1 MYISLNGEL
10 IDEKNAF
17 VGVTGEGLNYGY
29 GLFETMKLVDGKVF
43 FLKEHMKRFRKSCDE
58 LNIEFHLDNY
68 IISKYIEDLIQNNCI
83 KSGGVKLLYTKD
95 KNLVI
100 STRKNNYTEDKY
112 QKGFKICFS
121 SKLKNQYSKL
131 TYIKS
136 INYLENVLAKD
147 EACER
152 GYNEAIFL
160 NTHDKISEG
169 TYTNLFFIKNNT
181 IYTPNISCGLL
192 PGIMREKV
200 ISLIGKL
207 DLNLEIGYFSKE
219 DLVKADEIFLTNSLM
234 EIMPVGTLENIKFDL
249 KQNSVTNLLKKEFH
263 DLYY

>member
-169 TYTNLFFIKNNT
+169 TYTNLFFIKNKT
-181 IYTPNISCGLL
+181 INPPIFSWEFFRGFR
-192 PGIMREKV
+192 GERV
-200 ISLIGKL
+200 IPLIG
-207 DLNLEIGYFSKE
+207 NLVLILEFGYF
-219 DLVKADEIFLTNSLM
+219 
-234 EIMPVGTLENIKFDL
+234 
-249 KQNSVTNLLKKEFH
+249 
-263 DLYY
+263 